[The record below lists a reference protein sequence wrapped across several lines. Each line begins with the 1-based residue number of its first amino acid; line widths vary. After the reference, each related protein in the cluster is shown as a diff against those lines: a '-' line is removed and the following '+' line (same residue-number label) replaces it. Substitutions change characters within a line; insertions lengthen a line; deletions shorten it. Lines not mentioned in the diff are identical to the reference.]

1 MNYEEYFSYDALGL
15 AELVRTKKISQSELL
30 EIALNL
36 TDILDPELNA
46 IPIKHYELAREK
58 AKLSTQDGIFNGVPF
73 LLKDL
78 NNYWE
83 NTVTS
88 GGSRVLENIKADH
101 TSELVKRT
109 LNAGL
114 NIFGKTNSPE
124 LGLTVTTEPK
134 LYGPTRNPWN
144 LDYSSGGSS
153 GGASSAVAA
162 GIVPMAQASDG
173 GGSIRIPASC
183 CGLFGLK
190 PTRARTPLGPVS
202 LEGWGG
208 QSIFHCVSVSVRDSA
223 ALLDVTCGPE
233 KGAPYRSAHQDSSFL
248 EQINKEP
255 SSLKIGFLDQSEIEI
270 HEDVKDSMNLTIKLC
285 EELGHSVE
293 NTSLTFSSDEI
304 TFAIVTIIS
313 ANVAYAVDSQSNQ
326 TNREISNDFFEKVTL
341 QMSENGKKF
350 SATDY
355 IKAIKINHRLGQE
368 LERMFDQYDLLLS
381 PVLSAP
387 PVKIGYINM
396 NSSDMSTYIERLSKY
411 SPFTGIFNQSGQ
423 PSMSVP
429 LFRSTNNLPI
439 GSMFSASYGNENLLF
454 SLAGQ
459 LEKAKP
465 WKSHLSLIRKNLL
478 ETIQNLDN

>member
-223 ALLDVTCGPE
+223 ALLDVTSGAE
-233 KGAPYRSAHQDSSFL
+233 KGAPYRSAYQEKSFL
-248 EQINKEP
+248 EQINIEP
-255 SSLKIGFLDQSEIEI
+255 GNLKIGYLEDSSISVD
-270 HEDVKDSMNLTIKLC
+270 EDVKEVMNSTIDLC
-285 EELGHSVE
+285 QKLGHSVE
-293 NTSLTFSSDEI
+293 STKINFSSEEI
-304 TFAIVTIIS
+304 SLAIITIIS
-313 ANVAYAVDSQSNQ
+313 SNVSYAVKSQSDQ
-326 TNREISNDFFEKVTL
+326 TGREVSNEYFENVTL
-341 QMSENGKKF
+341 QMAENGNNF
-350 SATDY
+350 SASDY
-355 IKAIKINHRLGQE
+355 VNAIKINHRLGQE
-368 LERMFDQYDLLLS
+368 LEKMFDQYDVLLS
-381 PVLSAP
+381 PVLASP
-387 PVKIGYINM
+387 PIKIGTIDM
-396 NSSDMSTYIERLSKY
+396 NTKDMKTYVERLTKY

-429 LFRSTNNLPI
+429 LFRTKDNLPV
-439 GSMFSASYGNENLLF
+439 GSMFSAAFGNENLLF

-459 LEKAKP
+459 LEQAQP
-465 WKSHLSLIRKNLL
+465 WVKSLNVMREKLL
-478 ETIQNLDN
+478 ETI